1 MRHVDE
7 GLLHAWLD
15 GELPAE
21 GADGAEELERHL
33 VVCPACRARADEERR
48 IRDEASAILG
58 GAVPGS
64 LATPRTVPL
73 PPNDADRVRRR
84 DVGRRWVAIGWAAS
98 VLLALGI
105 GWTMRP
111 TPRAPLAV
119 DVPARGTPAVEPVPV
134 AGSVP
139 SLPSPRVTRDD
150 VPSAAAP
157 DLREA
162 PTDAKPAPAEPVA
175 APVAAA
181 PSVRAQRESPAARE
195 AVPVEVETS
204 AERAPPAAVPPPPPP
219 PAAAPAAPPSVR
231 LRAAAPAE
239 RIAATPLPPPP
250 LTGIAGGEAKTQ
262 VRAKAIVVRGRV
274 TDRTG
279 RGVSGAQVTVPG
291 TPHRTISAAD
301 GRYALVLADST
312 KAAADSLRV
321 RATRIGMSAQTRQF
335 APSAADAS
343 TVDFSLTDDMVS
355 LEGLVVTGANSSAPE
370 DGVAWREVER
380 DEAERRLGRSLVG
393 VPELPLLG
401 IELGR
406 MEGRAAVRVRQQR
419 ADGSV
424 LSLVQQRAPR
434 TRARSSR
441 AEALR
446 RAVEERGGWQIVL
459 EEEGLVVEA
468 SEPVPADSLRRLSA
482 PRRHP

>member
-7 GLLHAWLD
+7 GRLHAWLD

-21 GADGAEELERHL
+21 GVDGAGELERHL
-33 VVCPACRARADEERR
+33 AACPVCRGRADEERR

-73 PPNDADRVRRR
+73 PADDADRVRRR

-111 TPRAPLAV
+111 TPRAPLAA
-119 DVPARGTPAVEPVPV
+119 DVPVRSTPTVEPVP
-134 AGSVP
+134 ATEP
-139 SLPSPRVTRDD
+139 APSPPSPPVTRDD
-150 VPSAAAP
+150 VPFTAAP
-157 DLREA
+157 VVQETPSSVT
-162 PTDAKPAPAEPVA
+162 PTSPTPVA
-175 APVAAA
+175 APPVATAPSSPARREPTPAPSAVSAEMAADVAPAAA
-181 PSVRAQRESPAARE
+181 PPA
-195 AVPVEVETS
+195 
-204 AERAPPAAVPPPPPP
+204 PPPP
-219 PAAAPAAPPSVR
+219 PAAAAPVT

-239 RIAATPLPPPP
+239 QIAATPAPPPP
-250 LTGIAGGEAKTQ
+250 PPASAGGE
-262 VRAKAIVVRGRV
+262 AIVVRGRV
-274 TDRTG
+274 TDRAG

-291 TPHRTISAAD
+291 TPHRTVTAAD

-312 KAAADSLRV
+312 EAAADSLRV

-335 APSAADAS
+335 APTAADAN
-343 TVDFSLTDDMVS
+343 TVDFALTDEVLS
-355 LEGLVVTGANSSAPE
+355 LEGLVVTGANASAPGA
-370 DGVAWREVER
+370 GVAWREVER
-380 DEAERRLGRSLVG
+380 DEAERRLGRSLVA

-401 IELGR
+401 IELGKL
-406 MEGRAAVRVRQQR
+406 EGRAAVRVRQQR
-419 ADGSV
+419 EDGSV

-434 TRARSSR
+434 ARARSSR

-482 PRRHP
+482 PRRRP